1 MALLYELLSVL
12 ATSFILNL
20 IPFAG
25 PSNLLIASNAA
36 LLVDSDPFTIGFLV
50 ALGSATA
57 KFIHYI
63 VTFFISGHIGKERK
77 ERLEAAKLKF
87 GRWAP
92 LALFVVAATPLPD
105 EPVVIPLGLLKY
117 NPVKFFSAYFL
128 GKLSITIVGAYL
140 GQVSEGFFATFISQE
155 LLIVISIVF
164 TIILTIVL
172 LEVDLVKFAEKV
184 LKRRIG

>member
-1 MALLYELLSVL
+1 
-12 ATSFILNL
+12 
-20 IPFAG
+20 
-25 PSNLLIASNAA
+25 
-36 LLVDSDPFTIGFLV
+36 
-50 ALGSATA
+50 
-57 KFIHYI
+57 
-63 VTFFISGHIGKERK
+63 
-77 ERLEAAKLKF
+77 
-87 GRWAP
+87 
-92 LALFVVAATPLPD
+92 
-105 EPVVIPLGLLKY
+105 LGLLKY

-184 LKRRIG
+184 LKRKIG